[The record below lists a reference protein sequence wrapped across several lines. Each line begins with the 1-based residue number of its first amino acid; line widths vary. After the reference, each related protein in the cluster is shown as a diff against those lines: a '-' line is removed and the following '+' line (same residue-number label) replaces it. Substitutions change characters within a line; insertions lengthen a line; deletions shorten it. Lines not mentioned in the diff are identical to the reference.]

1 MQEKVLD
8 KVRDQDLG
16 VYAVWLPVLGI
27 DSKASLPQATK
38 RFSDPRVRHYWD
50 AKAELGQLY
59 SSILKADGVAWDVYL
74 LFGRDAEWKDK
85 PPVPVFVM
93 DKIDLPN
100 GKRLDGDELAR
111 ELSALRNSSQ
121 PPR

>member
-1 MQEKVLD
+1 MLNEVK
-8 KVRDQDLG
+8 DQDIG
-16 VYAVWLPVLGI
+16 VYAVWMPILGI

-38 RFSDPRVRHYWD
+38 RFSDTRVRQYWD
-50 AKAELGQLY
+50 AKAELSRAY
-59 SSILKADGVAWDVYL
+59 SPILKAEDVAWDVYL
-74 LFGRDAEWKDK
+74 LFDRGAEWKDK

-93 DKIDLPN
+93 DKIGLPN
-100 GKRLDGDELAR
+100 GKPLDGAELAM

>member
-1 MQEKVLD
+1 MLD
-8 KVRDQDLG
+8 KVKDQDIG
-16 VYAVWLPVLGI
+16 VYAVWLPILGI

-38 RFSDPRVRHYWD
+38 RFSDTRVRQYWD
-50 AKAELGQLY
+50 AKAELSRAY
-59 SSILKADGVAWDVYL
+59 SPILKADGVAWDVYL
-74 LFGRDAEWKDK
+74 LFDRGAEWKDK

-100 GKRLDGDELAR
+100 GKRLDGAELAR
-111 ELSALRNSSQ
+111 EISALRYSSQ

>member
-1 MQEKVLD
+1 LAAGSGDRQQGKS
-8 KVRDQDLG
+8 
-16 VYAVWLPVLGI
+16 AP
-27 DSKASLPQATK
+27 SHKAILRSESPTSL
-38 RFSDPRVRHYWD
+38 D

-74 LFGRDAEWKDK
+74 LLGRDAEWKDK

-100 GKRLDGDELAR
+100 GERLDGDELAR